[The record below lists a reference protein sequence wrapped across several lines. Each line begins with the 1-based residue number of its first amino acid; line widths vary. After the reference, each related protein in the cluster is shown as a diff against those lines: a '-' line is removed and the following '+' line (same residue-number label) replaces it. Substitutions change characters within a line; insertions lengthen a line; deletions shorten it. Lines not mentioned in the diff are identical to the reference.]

1 MNEERETRNSL
12 SRFEIEGNVGNISS
26 VYENPNGKK
35 NLRFDL
41 GQNNNGYTQFLP
53 VVLRGKLVDAYSE
66 EIAKG
71 NWITIKGRINSYV
84 RELKQNGENL
94 KEKVVELLGFE
105 ITDRTNNK
113 IYSSDGSIKEIG
125 SKEEELAR

>member
-1 MNEERETRNSL
+1 MNEEKEVRNSV
-12 SRFEIEGNVGNISS
+12 SRFEIEGNVGNISK
-26 VYENPNGKK
+26 VYENANGKK
-35 NLRFDL
+35 SLRFDL
-41 GQNNNGYTQFLP
+41 GQNNSGDSQFLP

-84 RELKQNGENL
+84 KEVEQNGENHR
-94 KEKVVELLGFE
+94 EKVVELLGFE

-113 IYSSDGSIKEIG
+113 VYASDGTVKEIE
-125 SKEEELAR
+125 SKEEDMVR